1 MTIFYGWVIVAV
13 GIVVTCVGFGAMATL
28 TVFLAPVADAMGW
41 SRTGISTAAL
51 VNWLC
56 MGAGAFLWGALS
68 DRFGTRAVVLSGG
81 VLLGLGL
88 VTASRATT
96 LGQFQLLFGV
106 LVGLA
111 AGSFY
116 TPMTATTA
124 RWFTRHRSLA
134 VALVSAGL
142 SVGSAIMA
150 PLARWLITNYDWR
163 SAMLVIGDLVW
174 LVVIPVAFLVRS
186 PPVPATA
193 AGAAPTG
200 RGDRD
205 LTVAQA
211 LRTPQFAALALAYFA
226 CCAAHSGPIFHMV
239 TNAIDHGISAMTA
252 TTVLSVASLASL
264 SGKIICGLVA
274 DRVGAKR
281 TLVAGLALQAAA
293 VSLYLFTREL
303 SGFYAVAVV
312 FGFAYGGVM
321 PLYAI
326 LVREYFGERIMGT
339 AFGAVAFV
347 STLGMA
353 LGPWAGGWL
362 YDTLGGYFWLFL
374 GSFGIGLAA
383 VAVAVTFRA
392 PGPAPVALASA
403 SVAR

>member
-1 MTIFYGWVIVAV
+1 MKANYGWVIVGV
-13 GIVVTCVGFGAMATL
+13 GIVVTCVGVGAMLAL
-28 TVFLAPVADAMGW
+28 TVFLAPMAEAMGW

-51 VNWLC
+51 INWLC

-88 VTASRATT
+88 VTASRAQT
-96 LGQFQLLFGV
+96 LGQFQLLYGV

-111 AGSFY
+111 VGSFY
-116 TPMTATTA
+116 TPLTATTS

-142 SVGSAIMA
+142 SVGSAIMG
-150 PLARWLITNYDWR
+150 PLARWLISSYDWR
-163 SAMLVIGDLVW
+163 FAMLVIGDLVW
-174 LVVIPVAFLVRS
+174 IVVIPAALLVRNPPPS
-186 PPVPATA
+186 PVGTVVTSD
-193 AGAAPTG
+193 G
-200 RGDRD
+200 RD
-205 LTVAQA
+205 LSVREA
-211 LRTPQFAALALAYFA
+211 LRSPQFAALGFAYFA

-239 TNAIDHGISAMTA
+239 SNAIDHGVTAMA
-252 TTVLSVASLASL
+252 AATVLSAASLASL

-281 TLVAGLALQAAA
+281 TLIAGLALQAVAI
-293 VSLYLFTREL
+293 SLYLGTREL
-303 SGFYAVAVV
+303 ATFYAVALV

-339 AFGAVAFV
+339 VFGAVAFV

-362 YDTLGGYFWLFL
+362 YDTFGGYFWLFL
-374 GSFGIGLAA
+374 GSFGIGLGA
-383 VAVAVTFRA
+383 VAIAFTFRV
-392 PGPAPVALASA
+392 PQSVPAALPSPSA
-403 SVAR
+403 AR

>member
-1 MTIFYGWVIVAV
+1 MSMFYGWVIVAV
-13 GIVVTCVGFGAMATL
+13 GIVVTCVGMGAMLSL
-28 TVFLAPVADAMGW
+28 TVFLAPIADVMGW
-41 SRTGISTAAL
+41 SRTGISVAAL

-56 MGAGAFLWGALS
+56 MGAGAFAWGALS
-68 DRFGTRAVVLSGG
+68 DRFGTRVVVLSGG
-81 VLLGLGL
+81 VLLGLGF
-88 VTASRATT
+88 VTASRAAT
-96 LGQFQLLFGV
+96 LTQFQLLFGV

-142 SVGSAIMA
+142 SVGSAVMA
-150 PLARWLITNYDWR
+150 PLARWLINTYDWR
-163 SAMLVIGDLVW
+163 FAMLVIGDIVW
-174 LVVIPVAFLVRS
+174 LVIIPTALLVRD
-186 PPVPATA
+186 PRAPRVAGVA
-193 AGAAPTG
+193 AGAAEP
-200 RGDRD
+200 D

-239 TNAIDHGISAMTA
+239 TNAIDHGISAMAA

-264 SGKIICGLVA
+264 TGKIVCGLIA

-281 TLVAGLALQAAA
+281 TLVAGLALQAIA
-293 VSLYLFTREL
+293 VSLYLGTGRL
-303 SGFYAVAVV
+303 AGFYAVAVV

-326 LVREYFGERIMGT
+326 LVREYFGERILGT

-362 YDTLGGYFWLFL
+362 YDNFGAYFWLFV
-374 GSFGIGLAA
+374 GSFGIGLGA
-383 VAVAVTFRA
+383 VAIAMTFRPPRA
-392 PGPAPVALASA
+392 LPAALRA
-403 SVAR
+403 